1 MTGGKSAGL
10 AAFLSE
16 HSGCV
21 LTVEDA
27 KGGPDAGLPVGYDLS
42 GTATTVALVIPI
54 EGGTE
59 RHQQV
64 VQLAA
69 RVDGG
74 RLIVPL
80 STRGARVTA
89 GRLAVRADEVDVDNS
104 TGLAHLVDAEQVD
117 TLRRVAYSVLPP
129 DMPDDQAGEIAWK
142 LAEQIMALGWRPGGR
157 RRNS

>member
-1 MTGGKSAGL
+1 MTGGKPAGIAGL
-10 AAFLSE
+10 LSE

-21 LTVEDA
+21 LTVEDP

-54 EGGTE
+54 DGGTE
-59 RHQQV
+59 QHRQV
-64 VQLAA
+64 VHLAG

-80 STRGARVTA
+80 TTRGARVTA
-89 GRLAVRADEVDVDNS
+89 GRLAVRADEVDVDNAS
-104 TGLAHLVDAEQVD
+104 GLAHLVDTEQVA
-117 TLRRVAYSVLPP
+117 TLRNLVYSVLPT
-129 DMPDDQAGEIAWK
+129 DMPDEQAGEVAAR
-142 LAEQIMALGWRPGGR
+142 LAEQIMALGWRPGDR